1 MDFQASDEQ
10 RMLVDSLR
18 AFVESE
24 LRPHEEEVERNGG
37 VPDELGERIKEK
49 AIEMGFFAANLPED
63 VGGGGLSYT
72 SLALMERELC
82 KTSFA
87 LQHFIG
93 RPSEILLACEGEQ
106 RERYLMPCVRG
117 ERHECFA
124 LTEPGAGSDIMS
136 MATRAKR
143 DGDDYVING
152 SKHFISSHTLPDFA
166 IVFAVTGVDETAKGP
181 RKRVTAFLV
190 DRGAEGFDMRRGPRC
205 ISHRGYHNYQLSF
218 DDCRV
223 GPDQILGAEGEG
235 LELANEWLHM
245 GRVWVGAGC
254 CGRAERLLELATEW
268 AANRKQFGQP
278 IGRFQGTSFKL
289 ADMATELQAADLL
302 VMQAAWK
309 AEQGSMTT
317 VDAAMAKLFASEML
331 GRVADHA
338 VQIFGGMGLMDEL
351 PIERLWR
358 DARLE
363 RIWDGT
369 SEIQRH
375 IIARSMLRPHGA

>member
-93 RPSEILLACEGEQ
+93 RPSEILLACEGDQ
-106 RERYLMPCVRG
+106 RERYLLPCIRG

-143 DGDDYVING
+143 DG
-152 SKHFISSHTLPDFA
+152 FFRL
-166 IVFAVTGVDETAKGP
+166 
-181 RKRVTAFLV
+181 
-190 DRGAEGFDMRRGPRC
+190 
-205 ISHRGYHNYQLSF
+205 
-218 DDCRV
+218 
-223 GPDQILGAEGEG
+223 IL
-235 LELANEWLHM
+235 
-245 GRVWVGAGC
+245 C
-254 CGRAERLLELATEW
+254 FTC
-268 AANRKQFGQP
+268 
-278 IGRFQGTSFKL
+278 
-289 ADMATELQAADLL
+289 
-302 VMQAAWK
+302 
-309 AEQGSMTT
+309 
-317 VDAAMAKLFASEML
+317 
-331 GRVADHA
+331 
-338 VQIFGGMGLMDEL
+338 
-351 PIERLWR
+351 
-358 DARLE
+358 
-363 RIWDGT
+363 
-369 SEIQRH
+369 
-375 IIARSMLRPHGA
+375 

>member
-1 MDFQASDEQ
+1 MDFQPSEEQ
-10 RMLVDSLR
+10 RLLVDSLR
-18 AFVESE
+18 AFVERE
-24 LRPHEEEVERNGG
+24 LLPHEEAVERNNN
-37 VPDELGERIKEK
+37 VAEELGRQIKQK
-49 AIEMGFFAANLPED
+49 AIEMGFYAANLPEE
-63 VGGGGLSYT
+63 VGGAGLSYT

-82 KTSFA
+82 KTNFA

-106 RERYLMPCVRG
+106 RERYLLPCVRG
-117 ERHECFA
+117 ERDECFA

-136 MATRAKR
+136 MTTHAKR
-143 DGDDYVING
+143 DGDDFVING
-152 SKHFISSHTLPDFA
+152 AKHFISGHTLPDFA
-166 IVFAVTGVDETAKGP
+166 IVFAVTGHGETAKGP

-190 DRGAEGFDMRRGPRC
+190 DRGTKGFDLRPGPRC
-205 ISHRGYHNYQLSF
+205 ISHRGYHNYQLNF

-223 GPDQILGAEGEG
+223 GSGQILGAEGEG
-235 LELANEWLHM
+235 LDLANKWLHM

-254 CGRAERLLELATEW
+254 CGRAERLLNLATEW
-268 AANRKQFGQP
+268 AATRQQFGQP

-309 AEQGSMTT
+309 AEQGTMTT

-331 GRVADHA
+331 GRVADHT
-338 VQIFGGMGLMDEL
+338 VQIYGGMGLMDEL

-375 IIARSMLRPHGA
+375 IIARSLLRPHGA